1 MTSMEYSPNGNSIM
15 TLMEYTPM
23 VYSPSEKSMIL
34 SKIVFRS
41 GNCHGKRLK
50 KIQYKRC
57 MHYSEVDKK
66 MLPVVFEKFERT
78 WTIFSLSLSTSERST
93 LAKLWGAAA
102 PPISMDLIF
111 KGSCLKQKNTT
122 FTLPNIINFIIVY
135 ELDTCSRD
143 LNSDSTY
150 LEMLS

>member
-1 MTSMEYSPNGNSIM
+1 
-15 TLMEYTPM
+15 
-23 VYSPSEKSMIL
+23 
-34 SKIVFRS
+34 
-41 GNCHGKRLK
+41 
-50 KIQYKRC
+50 
-57 MHYSEVDKK
+57 
-66 MLPVVFEKFERT
+66 MLPVVFEKFERI
-78 WTIFSLSLSTSERST
+78 WTIFSLSLSTGEKST

-122 FTLPNIINFIIVY
+122 FTLPNIITFIIVY

-143 LNSDSTY
+143 LNSDFTY